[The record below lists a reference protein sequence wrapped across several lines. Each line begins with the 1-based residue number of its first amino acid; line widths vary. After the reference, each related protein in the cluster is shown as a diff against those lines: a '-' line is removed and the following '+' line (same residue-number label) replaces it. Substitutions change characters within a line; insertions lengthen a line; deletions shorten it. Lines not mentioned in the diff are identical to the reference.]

1 MFEKMLIALDDSD
14 HADKTLQTAAGL
26 AKLASGEVEVLHVR
40 ESHFIGRAG
49 AVPDEESDEAKKI
62 VDDALKVLNDAGVS
76 ATGTLRGALHGR
88 VAREI
93 LDEATRTGASVIVM
107 GSHGTGDLE
116 GVLLG
121 STTHKVLHL
130 GKLPVFV
137 VR

>member
-1 MFEKMLIALDDSD
+1 MFEKMLIALDDSE
-14 HADKTLQTAAGL
+14 HSGKTLLAGAGL
-26 AKLASGEVEVLHVR
+26 AKLSSGEVEVLHVR

-49 AVPDEESDEAKKI
+49 AVADEASEESKKI
-62 VDDALKVLNDAGVS
+62 VDDAVKVLTDQGVK

-93 LDEATRTGASVIVM
+93 LDEAATSGASVIVM
-107 GSHGTGDLE
+107 GSHGAGELE
-116 GVLLG
+116 GMLLG

-130 GKLPVFV
+130 GKVPVFV

>member
-1 MFEKMLIALDDSD
+1 MFEKMLIALDDSE
-14 HADKTLQTAAGL
+14 HTERTLLTAAGL
-26 AKLASGEVEVLHVR
+26 AKLSSGEVEVLHVA
-40 ESHFIGRAG
+40 RATSSAAPVRFLTRG
-49 AVPDEESDEAKKI
+49 APSRKRRL
-62 VDDALKVLNDAGVS
+62 DAVKVLNDQGVK

-93 LDEATRTGASVIVM
+93 LDEAATSGASVIVM
-107 GSHGTGDLE
+107 GSHGAGELE
-116 GVLLG
+116 GMLLG